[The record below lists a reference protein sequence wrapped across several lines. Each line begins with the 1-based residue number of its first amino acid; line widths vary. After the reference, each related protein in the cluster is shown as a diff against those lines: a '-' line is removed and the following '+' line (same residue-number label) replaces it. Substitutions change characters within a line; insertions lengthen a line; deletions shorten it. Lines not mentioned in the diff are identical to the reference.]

1 MSAAKR
7 SLIGMVA
14 VIGVLL
20 SAYMI
25 AGALV
30 VDKVLVVV
38 NDEVITQREF
48 DRAFISIK
56 KNIESRYS
64 GVELDEQLDAAEE
77 NVLDELIKTKLAVS
91 VAKKE
96 KLEIDE
102 AEVKRRVG
110 TLRSYYK
117 DEGDFLRSL
126 SDKGT
131 NLTELEK
138 DIRDQMLA
146 QKVIERD
153 IASKIVIQP
162 AEIKELYDKN
172 AEKLMSPPKIKVR
185 GIMVRKSDG
194 QQQAAIKE
202 EDIKTSVA
210 SGMKD
215 DFVAGI
221 LNRATMK
228 KSIEEIH
235 NELKQGR
242 DFATMAVEYSDG
254 PYAKRGGDMGY
265 ISSGQVLKEI
275 DDVVFNMKKG
285 EVSDIVETKIGYHV
299 FTVEDIQ
306 PEKPLE
312 FSEVNGFLREQLYM
326 RKFNT
331 DLAKWFDEKKQ
342 NAYIEYK

>member
-131 NLTELEK
+131 NLTEL
-138 DIRDQMLA
+138 
-146 QKVIERD
+146 
-153 IASKIVIQP
+153 
-162 AEIKELYDKN
+162 
-172 AEKLMSPPKIKVR
+172 
-185 GIMVRKSDG
+185 
-194 QQQAAIKE
+194 
-202 EDIKTSVA
+202 
-210 SGMKD
+210 
-215 DFVAGI
+215 
-221 LNRATMK
+221 
-228 KSIEEIH
+228 
-235 NELKQGR
+235 
-242 DFATMAVEYSDG
+242 
-254 PYAKRGGDMGY
+254 
-265 ISSGQVLKEI
+265 
-275 DDVVFNMKKG
+275 
-285 EVSDIVETKIGYHV
+285 
-299 FTVEDIQ
+299 
-306 PEKPLE
+306 
-312 FSEVNGFLREQLYM
+312 
-326 RKFNT
+326 
-331 DLAKWFDEKKQ
+331 
-342 NAYIEYK
+342 